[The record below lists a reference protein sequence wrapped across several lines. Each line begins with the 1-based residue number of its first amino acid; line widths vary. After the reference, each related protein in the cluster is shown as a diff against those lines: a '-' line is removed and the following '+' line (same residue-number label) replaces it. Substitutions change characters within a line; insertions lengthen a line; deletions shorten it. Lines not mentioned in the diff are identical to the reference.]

1 MVDVF
6 NSITKQIK
14 DHERIVIMAH
24 RHIDYDALGSALG
37 LYEIVKSFG
46 KEPAI
51 YIDDD
56 IKDALNPRI
65 FELIDKLNINFIYE
79 DTYRKFINK
88 NTLLI
93 IVDTHKEEMLS
104 NKDLMPLVKNTIVI
118 DHHIKSDEYIK
129 DISFSYIDYN
139 LSSICEFVAF
149 YLKYL
154 NKKVDTAVATV
165 MLTGIELDTNDFH
178 TKTTP
183 KTFEAACF
191 LTELGADTT
200 DTLDLMKEN
209 KEETIKRMHYLSN
222 SYTIDDKI
230 MICPIH
236 NEIVTPKDL
245 AIISDMQL
253 RITNIELA
261 FSIGKIGDNKVGI
274 SARSGG
280 RYDALQIMKLM
291 GGGGHAT
298 EAATQIKNKSIKEV
312 EKELI
317 EIIKE
322 VE

>member
-1 MVDVF
+1 
-6 NSITKQIK
+6 
-14 DHERIVIMAH
+14 
-24 RHIDYDALGSALG
+24 
-37 LYEIVKSFG
+37 
-46 KEPAI
+46 
-51 YIDDD
+51 
-56 IKDALNPRI
+56 
-65 FELIDKLNINFIYE
+65 
-79 DTYRKFINK
+79 
-88 NTLLI
+88 
-93 IVDTHKEEMLS
+93 
-104 NKDLMPLVKNTIVI
+104 
-118 DHHIKSDEYIK
+118 
-129 DISFSYIDYN
+129 
-139 LSSICEFVAF
+139 
-149 YLKYL
+149 
-154 NKKVDTAVATV
+154 
-165 MLTGIELDTNDFH
+165 
-178 TKTTP
+178 
-183 KTFEAACF
+183 
-191 LTELGADTT
+191 
-200 DTLDLMKEN
+200 
-209 KEETIKRMHYLSN
+209 MHYLSN

-230 MICPIH
+230 MICSIH